1 MPENCFKTFQGVR
14 DVRFT
19 AMNRGQR
26 GKLAMA
32 AAALSVGL
40 LALTGCGYVNAQ
52 QTSHQYAASDGI
64 RADVGPLQLRN
75 MLIVSTGENEPGRV
89 IGAIYNSSSKDVK
102 VTLKGAEGSQTEVS
116 VKKNSYTLLNDSTDA
131 ATLSTTGGKPG
142 TLVDVQVTEDGTNV
156 NKPVKI
162 PVVDGTL
169 KEYQKYLPAG
179 GTPTGTPTPSETA
192 TTGESTPAPTESH

>member
-1 MPENCFKTFQGVR
+1 MAENCFKTIQGVR

-75 MLIVSTGENEPGRV
+75 MLIVSSGENEPGRV
-89 IGAIYNSSSKDVK
+89 IGAVYNSSSKDVK
-102 VTLKGAEGSQTEVS
+102 LTLKGAEGSQTEVS
-116 VKKNSYTLLNDSTDA
+116 VKKNSYTLLNDSTDP

-179 GTPTGTPTPSETA
+179 STPTGTATPSETA
-192 TTGESTPAPTESH
+192 TNGESTTAPREGH